1 MEPARHREAV
11 PCPLCDSDSG
21 LEIALRLELETESE
35 RVFAACVDC
44 NRLYEITP
52 EGSLR
57 LETTPGL
64 DLAVQRVV
72 CPQCTLE
79 GSVLTYSL
87 PETQAESHLL
97 VTCPDCRFVFK
108 PES

>member
-1 MEPARHREAV
+1 MEPARNREAV
-11 PCPLCDSDSG
+11 PCPLCDSDTG

-35 RVFAACVDC
+35 QVFAACVDC

-52 EGSLR
+52 DGSLR
-57 LETTPGL
+57 LETTARY

-72 CPQCTLE
+72 CPKCTLE

-87 PETQAESHLL
+87 PEAQAESHLL

-108 PES
+108 PEA

>member
-1 MEPARHREAV
+1 MEPAQYRDAV
-11 PCPLCDSDSG
+11 PCPLCDSDTG

-35 RVFAACVDC
+35 QVFAACVDC

-57 LETTPGL
+57 LETTARY

-72 CPQCTLE
+72 CPKCTLE

-87 PETQAESHLL
+87 SESQAESHLL

-108 PES
+108 PEA